1 MSGKTYAC
9 EMCSEQSKFSDMT
22 AIGLR
27 HFCSEKHWAEYTGV
41 EVKPEGHYGL
51 IEKTVGWWA

>member
-1 MSGKTYAC
+1 MT
-9 EMCSEQSKFSDMT
+9 ECSNCGESSKFST
-22 AIGLR
+22 TTPTGLR
-27 HFCSEKHWAEYTGV
+27 HFCTEKCWAEYTGV